1 MAAPAQRRDVEFA
14 RADVDD
20 LHRVRAVIAAA
31 IRAWPTT
38 ERLRRNALNILSY
51 DAVDLA
57 DTHIVMALQDG
68 EALGIAAWRDHSWMA
83 DPAGKQ
89 SALLH
94 GLYVD
99 GACQRTGLGACLQRF
114 VASAVLDA
122 GGHGLHVRAERF
134 AVPYFERCGYRR
146 LTGAELIG
154 VTGAYPHRFW
164 IACGDL
170 LDITDPR

>member
-1 MAAPAQRRDVEFA
+1 MAAPARRQDVELV
-14 RADVDD
+14 RATVED

-31 IRAWPTT
+31 ISAWPTT
-38 ERLRRNALNILSY
+38 ERLQRNALNVLSY

-57 DTHIVMALQDG
+57 DTNIVMALRDG
-68 EALGIAAWRDHSWMA
+68 ETLAVAAWREHSWMA
-83 DPAGKQ
+83 DPAGKR

-99 GACQRTGLGACLQRF
+99 NACQRLGLGGCLQQY
-114 VASAVLDA
+114 VASAVVDA
-122 GGHGLHVRAERF
+122 GGYGLHVRAERF
-134 AVPYFERCGYRR
+134 AVSYFERCGYRR
-146 LTGAELIG
+146 LAGSELVG

-170 LDITDPR
+170 LDFTDPR